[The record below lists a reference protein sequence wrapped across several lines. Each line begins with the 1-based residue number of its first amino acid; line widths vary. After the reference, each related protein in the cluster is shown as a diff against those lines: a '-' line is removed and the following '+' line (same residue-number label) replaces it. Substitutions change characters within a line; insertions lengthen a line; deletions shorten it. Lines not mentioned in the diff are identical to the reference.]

1 MILTFNSKFMYFF
14 NFRAEYRKAM
24 MNMSSNLV
32 ETVSIDYED
41 FNESFLTCGTCLCK
55 YFHTWLFYTI
65 IIFYRLKY

>member
-55 YFHTWLFYTI
+55 YILSLQEQLLI
-65 IIFYRLKY
+65 QLLK

>member
-1 MILTFNSKFMYFF
+1 MFYD
-14 NFRAEYRKAM
+14 FRAEYRKAM

-55 YFHTWLFYTI
+55 YISSFQE
-65 IIFYRLKY
+65 